1 MINIQFAAFTSSI
14 WFEGHVMVGGITS
27 FCKTIKEQDPVL
39 PALSV
44 AFIATETLP
53 VIKVPGA
60 GTWVTVKGPG

>member
-1 MINIQFAAFTSSI
+1 MINIQFAAFTSSN
-14 WFEGHVMVGGITS
+14 WFEGQVIVGGKTS
-27 FCKTIKEQDPVL
+27 FCNTIKEQDPVL

-44 AFIATETLP
+44 ALMATETLP

>member
-1 MINIQFAAFTSSI
+1 
-14 WFEGHVMVGGITS
+14 MVGGITS

-44 AFIATETLP
+44 ALMATETLP